1 MRTRQ
6 ALLDEIALREAS
18 LHDARRELA
27 AGELGEVEAAALLAR
42 EETVLAR
49 LRAELAAA
57 PGASE
62 VARPARRRRRGLLLV
77 ALGCFVVAIVA
88 VLVAALGPRQ
98 PGTSITGGVALSR
111 GERVTQLLD
120 EAQADVAN
128 GQDAAALAAYLEV
141 LALSPHDATA
151 ATQAGWLEFSAGSA
165 RHDAAL
171 VATGVRELTRALEE
185 HPRDPAPRLYY
196 AIVADS
202 TPHGRALA
210 RREFRIFLALHPS
223 AGELAVARPFL
234 VALGLRP

>member
-42 EETVLAR
+42 EEAALAR
-49 LRAELAAA
+49 LRVELATA
-57 PGASE
+57 PAEGGK
-62 VARPARRRRRGLLLV
+62 RPARRRRRGLLLL
-77 ALGCFVVAIVA
+77 ALGCFAVA
-88 VLVAALGPRQ
+88 VAALLVAALGPRQ

-111 GERVTQLLD
+111 GQRVTQLLD
-120 EAQADVAN
+120 EAQVDVAN
-128 GQDAAALAAYLEV
+128 GQDASALAAYLEV
-141 LALSPHDATA
+141 LALSPNDATA
-151 ATQAGWLEFSAGSA
+151 TTQTGWLEFSAGSA

-171 VATGVRELTRALEE
+171 VASGVRELTRALDE

-210 RREFRIFLALHPS
+210 RREFRVFLALHPS
-223 AGELAVARPFL
+223 PGELAVARPFL